1 MPIQAFTHLAVRVRD
16 LERSL
21 GFYRDLLGFTLNSRV
36 DVVGAPSALLIGNPD
51 AKLSAVFLERDGVV
65 VELQQLEGV
74 DTETDG
80 VNLGLS
86 HIGFRVTDLPG
97 LTEVLRQGGA
107 QVLEGSR
114 YHDDALGS
122 EVVFVTDPDG
132 VRIELI
138 AVPAGFDLWREGLPG
153 AAPG

>member
-1 MPIQAFTHLAVRVRD
+1 MPIQSFTHLAIRVRD

-21 GFYRDLLGFTLNSRV
+21 GFYRDLLGFALNSRV
-36 DVVGAPSALLIGNPD
+36 EVVGAPSALLIGNPD

-74 DTETDG
+74 DAGVEG

-86 HIGFRVTDLPG
+86 HIGFKVTDLPG
-97 LTEVLRQGGA
+97 LVETLRDGGA
-107 QVLEGSR
+107 EIVESSR

-138 AVPAGFDLWREGLPG
+138 AVPAEFDVWRAGLPTS
-153 AAPG
+153 PGV

>member
-1 MPIQAFTHLAVRVRD
+1 MPVQAFTHLAIRVRD

-36 DVVGAPSALLIGNPD
+36 EVVGAPSALLIGNPD

-74 DTETDG
+74 DREVEG

-86 HIGFRVTDLPG
+86 HIGFRVTDLAR
-97 LTEVLRQGGA
+97 LTDVLRQGGA
-107 QVLEGSR
+107 EVLEGSR
-114 YHDDALGS
+114 YHDGALGS

-138 AVPAGFDLWREGLPG
+138 AVPAEFDLWREGLPT
-153 AAPG
+153 